1 MSMNIDHEQSVIKE
15 QKFGD
20 FKLLISGIDYS
31 SMPLITHQLP
41 IYFSLVANIS
51 LYPLSPSHVRNT
63 WQIYFKHLSV
73 GRKGKLNCTTMSS
86 LFALLKITTPKILK
100 INYWKGG
107 GVALSLRVWLLIY
120 IKEPP
125 KIFENLRWLW
135 NPTNFLTH
143 CKKLRLDMSFT
154 FRKKSLFFNL

>member
-1 MSMNIDHEQSVIKE
+1 METSN
-15 QKFGD
+15 
-20 FKLLISGIDYS
+20 YS
-31 SMPLITHQLP
+31 SVALIIHRCHWLP
-41 IYFSLVANIS
+41 INYPFIS
-51 LYPLSPSHVRNT
+51 HWLQIYHYIPFPLSPSHVRNT